1 MKKSWIITLSCI
13 LAVSLS
19 AGTALAKP
27 GQAGGA
33 SGTDKKAETGSQAKS
48 GGGQGNQKAD
58 NASDD
63 KGANQAKESN
73 QAKDQAKE
81 TVNSD
86 KPHGNDGKDGDKGN
100 SNSNSNSASKANKET
115 KGQQGGK
122 EKENKPET
130 VTSETYGP
138 GHNGYKGLLK
148 AVENVKDKPAGAVLA
163 DLLLT
168 KYDAQLTDEMKT
180 ELEGIKEAAQ
190 ALTKAADMLE
200 QDGSVTDAVYV
211 QKEAVLA
218 DITNLESYKKLG
230 KLYDKLGKKGVKLY
244 VNGEEPAT
252 EVAPI
257 VKDGSTLVPF
267 RAISEALQAEVTY
280 DPSDK
285 SITVTKDGVT
295 LKLIINSKT
304 AYKNG
309 VKQTLDAPATVIGGS
324 TVVPV
329 RFIGEAFEATVKWEQ
344 ETQSVIIYNEVN
356 ETSEE

>member
-19 AGTALAKP
+19 AGNALAKP
-27 GQAGGA
+27 GQAGRA
-33 SGTDKKAETGSQAKS
+33 SGTDKKAEAGSQVKS
-48 GGGQGNQKAD
+48 GGGQESQKAD
-58 NASDD
+58 NTSDD
-63 KGANQAKESN
+63 KGGNQAKE
-73 QAKDQAKE
+73 ADQDKE
-81 TVNSD
+81 TVDAD
-86 KPHGNDGKDGDKGN
+86 KPHGDDGKDGGKGKSH
-100 SNSNSNSASKANKET
+100 SNGASKANEEAKEL
-115 KGQQGGK
+115 QGVK
-122 EKENKPET
+122 EKEDKPET

-138 GHNGYKGLLK
+138 GHKGYKGLLK
-148 AVENVKDKPAGAVLA
+148 AIENVKDKPAGAVLA

-168 KYDAQLTDEMKT
+168 KYDAQLPDEMRS
-180 ELEGIKEAAQ
+180 ELEGIKETAQ
-190 ALTKAADMLE
+190 ALTKAADLLE
-200 QDGSVTDAVYV
+200 QGGSVTDAVYV

-309 VKQTLDAPATVIGGS
+309 VKQTLDAPAAVIEGS

-329 RFIGEAFEATVKWEQ
+329 RFISEAFAATVKWDP
-344 ETQSVIIYNEVN
+344 ETQSVIIYKEVN
-356 ETSEE
+356 ETSEK

>member
-19 AGTALAKP
+19 AGNALAKP
-27 GQAGGA
+27 GQAGRA
-33 SGTDKKAETGSQAKS
+33 SGTDKKAETGSQVKS
-48 GGGQGNQKAD
+48 GGGQESQKAD
-58 NASDD
+58 NTSDD
-63 KGANQAKESN
+63 KGGNQAKEAD
-73 QAKDQAKE
+73 QDKD
-81 TVNSD
+81 TVDAD
-86 KPHGNDGKDGDKGN
+86 KPHGDDGKDGGQGKSQ
-100 SNSNSNSASKANKET
+100 SNGASKANEEAKE
-115 KGQQGGK
+115 QQEVK
-122 EKENKPET
+122 EKEDKPAT

-138 GHNGYKGLLK
+138 GHKGYKGLLK
-148 AVENVKDKPAGAVLA
+148 AIENVKDKPAGAVLA

-168 KYDAQLTDEMKT
+168 KYDAQLTDEMRS
-180 ELEGIKEAAQ
+180 ELEGIKETAQ
-190 ALTKAADMLE
+190 ALTKAADLLE
-200 QDGSVTDAVYV
+200 RGGSVTDAVYV

-252 EVAPI
+252 EVTPI

-295 LKLIINSKT
+295 LKLIIHSKT

-309 VKQTLDAPATVIGGS
+309 VKQTLDAPAAVIDGS

-329 RFIGEAFEATVKWEQ
+329 RFISEAFEATVKWEP

-356 ETSEE
+356 ETSEK

>member
-33 SGTDKKAETGSQAKS
+33 SGTNKKAETGSQAKS
-48 GGGQGNQKAD
+48 GRGQGNQKAEH
-58 NASDD
+58 ASDD
-63 KGANQAKESN
+63 KGGNQAKES
-73 QAKDQAKE
+73 DQGKE
-81 TVNSD
+81 SDEGKEMANSD
-86 KPHGNDGKDGDKGN
+86 KPQSNDGKDGDKGKGHG
-100 SNSNSNSASKANKET
+100 NSASKANEET
-115 KGQQGGK
+115 KGKQGAK
-122 EKENKPET
+122 EEEDKPAT

-138 GHNGYKGLLK
+138 GHKGYKGLLK
-148 AVENVKDKPAGAVLA
+148 AIENVKDKPAGAVLA

-180 ELEGIKEAAQ
+180 ELEGIEEAAQ

-200 QDGSVTDAVYV
+200 QTGSVTDAIYV
-211 QKEAVLA
+211 QKEAVLT
-218 DITNLESYKKLG
+218 DITSLESYKKLG

-329 RFIGEAFEATVKWEQ
+329 RFIGEAFETSVKWEP

-356 ETSEE
+356 ETSEK